1 MPFLDRLEM
10 VAVSGWSRGAVYEA
24 VRRLEDDGLIA
35 SVPHATDLTPPT
47 RRFHL
52 TAAGL
57 RRLAEE
63 EHIDVD
69 DLLRG
74 HPVSARWRRV
84 LLERLDALAVVYRLA
99 SAVSNLAYPV
109 RFQWYRA
116 MPVDAAMTLP
126 GGRTVAI
133 VRQGLTSDRTGFSKR
148 LWRLTQGQRPGA
160 VLMLMPDEVRLRHA
174 RRLLARTSVPALLA
188 PEREAAA
195 AAPDDPIWRLPSVN
209 AAVSLRAVIDR
220 LPPGGTLPAERPLA
234 RVSLPPDIDERGP
247 GGDAPDY
254 LLPALLKPAEK
265 RVLDLLSDWPWLSL
279 QDLAG
284 LLGVSDQ
291 RASKLTTALEGF
303 GLAARAPAAGRR
315 LTLTDLGLATLARR
329 DRTAVGGARKRWSA
343 APTDAGDWRNVSGR
357 RSRQLLRD
365 MEHTA
370 AVHGF
375 VAALARQARDLG
387 WEIDQL
393 DPPIRASRYFRHF
406 GGMRSVQPDAFGALR
421 QGSVVWPF
429 FLEWERRAVRPRHY
443 EGAAGPLPAL
453 LLLPPAHRR
462 PRREAR
468 GPGRLRRRH
477 RPDPLPQSGPGE
489 DGPDK
494 DRAPSAGLPPGPAG
508 SRGAA
513 GTGLARTG
521 RRLGAGLPPAAIL
534 HTAIKH
540 GRPNAMRLYYI
551 DESEGPRYYVRTA
564 LGVDAEWWN
573 DLSQDIH
580 AWRLELQ
587 DRCAVPTDRELH
599 ACDLLAGRGKL
610 AREGNAD
617 RRLTPEQGAEVFT
630 EGLRRIEDAAR
641 STGGVEVINVCLRKS
656 DVRGYERVS
665 LDRLLNRINTSV
677 ASAGRHAFLIF
688 DEGKEEMVARLYHR
702 LRGRNP
708 VPSRYDV
715 WEDGEPTRNIPI
727 EKVIG
732 GPAFR
737 SSHSDYL
744 LQMADLIA
752 HALLKQEEEPVPRVQ
767 RLGIGQ
773 AFGILD
779 RALNRRASR
788 RDPQGVVRK

>member
-1 MPFLDRLEM
+1 MRRLIGGRAELLGLLAAMPFLDRLEM

-429 FLEWERRAVRPRHY
+429 FLEWERRAVRPVTMKARLAPYLRYYSSHRPIDDH
-443 EGAAGPLPAL
+443 GAKPAVLVVFDEDIAQTHFLRVARERMDRTRIELPLLASHRGLLEAEGPLGLAWLAPGGGWEPDCP
-453 LLLPPAHRR
+453 LPPSST
-462 PRREAR
+462 
-468 GPGRLRRRH
+468 
-477 RPDPLPQSGPGE
+477 PQSNTG
-489 DGPDK
+489 
-494 DRAPSAGLPPGPAG
+494 DRMP
-508 SRGAA
+508 
-513 GTGLARTG
+513 
-521 RRLGAGLPPAAIL
+521 
-534 HTAIKH
+534 
-540 GRPNAMRLYYI
+540 
-551 DESEGPRYYVRTA
+551 
-564 LGVDAEWWN
+564 
-573 DLSQDIH
+573 
-580 AWRLELQ
+580 
-587 DRCAVPTDRELH
+587 
-599 ACDLLAGRGKL
+599 
-610 AREGNAD
+610 
-617 RRLTPEQGAEVFT
+617 
-630 EGLRRIEDAAR
+630 
-641 STGGVEVINVCLRKS
+641 
-656 DVRGYERVS
+656 
-665 LDRLLNRINTSV
+665 
-677 ASAGRHAFLIF
+677 
-688 DEGKEEMVARLYHR
+688 
-702 LRGRNP
+702 
-708 VPSRYDV
+708 
-715 WEDGEPTRNIPI
+715 
-727 EKVIG
+727 
-732 GPAFR
+732 
-737 SSHSDYL
+737 
-744 LQMADLIA
+744 
-752 HALLKQEEEPVPRVQ
+752 
-767 RLGIGQ
+767 
-773 AFGILD
+773 
-779 RALNRRASR
+779 
-788 RDPQGVVRK
+788 